1 MRRAAVFAH
10 YDKDNLIDEYVI
22 YYLKALKEL
31 VQELVFISCNELPEN
46 EKNKLSGIA
55 DFVIS
60 EVHDEYDFGSYKRG
74 YLYLKSHINE
84 YDELIFANDSC
95 FGPLYNL
102 KDVFDDMEVL
112 NDCDFWGI
120 TKNRF
125 GLKPNGDKGYKAIE
139 RPHLQSYFLVF
150 NKNVFTS
157 DVFDKFM
164 NSIKHYDCKNEI
176 VINCEIGL
184 YEILTNDGFSSQ
196 AYIRSLYRFNHI
208 LISFWRLLIEKYK
221 MPFVKCSVLRLQNR
235 NLTTIANW
243 RECISKN
250 TNYPI
255 NLILNNQMRFFTDD
269 KNIRFI
275 PAWLK
280 IIYFYF
286 LGVQPG
292 ITKKYLSRLNSFFM
306 KMYLRIFTF

>member
-1 MRRAAVFAH
+1 MKRAAVFAH
-10 YDKDNLIDEYVI
+10 YDKDSLIDEYVI

-31 VQELVFISCNELPEN
+31 VQELVFVSCNDLSEI
-46 EKNKLSGIA
+46 EKNKVFGIA

-74 YLYLKSHINE
+74 YFYLKPHINE
-84 YDELIFANDSC
+84 YDELVFANDSC

-125 GLKPNGDKGYKAIE
+125 GLKPNGNKGYKAIK

-164 NSIKHYDCKNEI
+164 NSIKHYENKNEI
-176 VINCEIGL
+176 VINCEIEI
-184 YEILTNDGFSSQ
+184 YETLTKAGFLSYS
-196 AYIRSLYRFNHI
+196 YIKSLYGFGNI
-208 LISFWRLLIEKYK
+208 LIFFWRLLIEKYK
-221 MPFVKCSVLRLQNR
+221 IPFVKCSVLRLQNR
-235 NLTTIANW
+235 NLTTIVNW
-243 RECISKN
+243 QECISKN
-250 TNYPI
+250 TKYPI
-255 NLILNNQMRFFTDD
+255 NLILNNQRRFFTDD

-280 IIYFYF
+280 ILYFYF
-286 LGVQPG
+286 LGIQPG
-292 ITKKYLSRLNSFFM
+292 ITKRLIARLNSLLM
-306 KMYLRIFTF
+306 KIFSKILAL

>member
-1 MRRAAVFAH
+1 MNRAAVFAH

-31 VQELVFISCNELPEN
+31 VQELVFVSCNELSEI
-46 EKNKLSGIA
+46 EKSKLSGIA

-60 EVHDEYDFGSYKRG
+60 EVHNEYDFGSYKRG
-74 YLYLKSHINE
+74 YLYLKPHLYE

-102 KDVFDDMEVL
+102 KDVFDEMEVL

-125 GLKPNGDKGYKAIE
+125 GLMYSGNNRYKAIE

-150 NKNVFTS
+150 NKDVFIS
-157 DVFDKFM
+157 DVFDRFM
-164 NSIKHYDCKNEI
+164 NSIKHYECKNEI
-176 VINCEIGL
+176 VIHCEIGL
-184 YEILTNDGFSSQ
+184 YEILTNEGFSGR

-221 MPFVKCSVLRLQNR
+221 MPFVKCSVLRLQNK

-243 RECISKN
+243 QECISKN
-250 TNYPI
+250 TNYPVA
-255 NLILNNQMRFFTDD
+255 LILNNQKRFFTDD
-269 KNIRFI
+269 GNIRFV

-280 IIYFYF
+280 ILYFYF
-286 LGVQPG
+286 LGIQPG
-292 ITKKYLSRLNSFFM
+292 ITKKYFSRLNSFFM